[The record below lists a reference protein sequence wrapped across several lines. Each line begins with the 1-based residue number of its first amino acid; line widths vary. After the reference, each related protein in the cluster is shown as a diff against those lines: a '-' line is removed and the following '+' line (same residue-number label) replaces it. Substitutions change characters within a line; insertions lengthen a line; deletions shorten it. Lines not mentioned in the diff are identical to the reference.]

1 MSPRLASRESESLT
15 RPDARPETSKV
26 REDPTTGRGDALSSL
41 GIPVSGRRM
50 TAGFVTIAQAAEY
63 LGLSTKS
70 IRRLIA
76 RGTLPASRIK
86 GITAVRIRR
95 ADLDRLAQP
104 LAEA

>member
-1 MSPRLASRESESLT
+1 MSPRLPLRESERPT
-15 RPDARPETSKV
+15 RPDARPETSEV
-26 REDPTTGRGDALSSL
+26 TGDPTTGRGEPIASL
-41 GIPVSGRRM
+41 GAA
-50 TAGFVTIAQAAEY
+50 TAARVAGVGFVTIAQAADY

-86 GITAVRIRR
+86 GTTAVRIRR

-104 LAEA
+104 ARES